1 MLFRLSLK
9 NLKKSIRDYSIYF
22 FTLILGVCI
31 FYLFNS
37 IGAQTAMIELSKA
50 KSDSVDMLN
59 TALSS
64 MSVMISFILG
74 FLIVYASRFLIRKR
88 KKEFGVYLTLGMRKG
103 DISKI
108 LLAETAVIGV
118 ISLGV
123 GLLAGI
129 LLSQIM
135 SLFVASMFEADMSR
149 FVFVV
154 SPEAILKTILYFAII
169 YAVVII
175 MNTFIIAR
183 AKLIDLFHADRMQER
198 MRLKNPVLC
207 AVLFLAA
214 CVMLG
219 TAYYNVTANS
229 ENLTSEFDIILQI
242 LFGIAGTFLIFW
254 SVSGFFRLYPART

>member
-1 MLFRLSLK
+1 
-9 NLKKSIRDYSIYF
+9 
-22 FTLILGVCI
+22 
-31 FYLFNS
+31 
-37 IGAQTAMIELSKA
+37 
-50 KSDSVDMLN
+50 
-59 TALSS
+59 

-129 LLSQIM
+129 LLSQFM

-183 AKLIDLFHADRMQER
+183 AKLIDLFPRGPDAGADE
-198 MRLKNPVLC
+198 
-207 AVLFLAA
+207 A
-214 CVMLG
+214 
-219 TAYYNVTANS
+219 
-229 ENLTSEFDIILQI
+229 
-242 LFGIAGTFLIFW
+242 
-254 SVSGFFRLYPART
+254 

>member
-37 IGAQTAMIELSKA
+37 IGAQTAMIELSKTKA
-50 KSDSVDMLN
+50 DSIDMLN

-108 LLAETAVIGV
+108 LLAETAAAATND
-118 ISLGV
+118 ISAN
-123 GLLAGI
+123 LLRWAAPSRSRSAVNVFPPR
-129 LLSQIM
+129 L
-135 SLFVASMFEADMSR
+135 SR
-149 FVFVV
+149 FSSINGKNFV
-154 SPEAILKTILYFAII
+154 
-169 YAVVII
+169 
-175 MNTFIIAR
+175 R
-183 AKLIDLFHADRMQER
+183 
-198 MRLKNPVLC
+198 
-207 AVLFLAA
+207 
-214 CVMLG
+214 
-219 TAYYNVTANS
+219 
-229 ENLTSEFDIILQI
+229 
-242 LFGIAGTFLIFW
+242 
-254 SVSGFFRLYPART
+254 